1 MFDCHEKLHNDLEVH
16 VELKKGVIEQKCYNK
31 KGLEKINNPR
41 GVVIVCMLLCTY
53 QCKPRGGGVR
63 ARGGDLTNFKIF

>member
-1 MFDCHEKLHNDLEVH
+1 MFDCHEKLHVLEVH
-16 VELKKGVIEQKCYNK
+16 VELKKGVIEQKCHNK

-53 QCKPRGGGVR
+53 QCKPR
-63 ARGGDLTNFKIF
+63 RGGSAGKGWGYDKF